1 VLSTTWTSISG
12 ASSLAGLDGSP
23 SAAAGFGGSAAG
35 FAGSGSG
42 LGGGGASDRANHPSS
57 MMALSS
63 VVVRRFLLFGGLASS
78 EDTGETMVTAGVR
91 PSATGGA
98 ADFVPWGP
106 TVIAP
111 FAGAGLGPI
120 AAAGMPTT
128 VRRVSGTGGAL
139 AG

>member
-57 MMALSS
+57 IMALSS

-111 FAGAGLGPI
+111 DFPGAGLGPV
-120 AAAGMPTT
+120 ATPAAGMPTT
-128 VRRVSGTGGAL
+128 VRRVSGTGGA
-139 AG
+139 